1 MSLRGALFMALL
13 AACVASGCKNDE
25 SVEAEPASTSSPTSE
40 ETAAPTGK
48 QVDPAWAA
56 CASRRDEAKKKEAVP
71 GAADF
76 EKNRLHMS
84 RVRGQSLLWRRV
96 PGKRSERL
104 QDVRDRNDAYDKLV
118 VGVRGAI
125 RKLKKR
131 DARREHLLREG
142 YLYDDD
148 VGLALALVEQVSLP
162 KLFEG
167 ESLFIQRGADIY
179 ELKFAK
185 RTRFK
190 KNRYVYVDGP
200 WAGEK
205 AEVLLGDRVAE
216 TREELEKQPPL
227 HVDLQ
232 QLMSLGTFD
241 RLEPER
247 FSDELLVAK
256 VRYGPGVWV
265 PALFELDGAKGQLA
279 CEALTPELQEKKLAW
294 EEETA
299 IWRKAMTRVRG
310 VVDEMVREEL
320 PFDADT
326 NQSNGFLRKAWK
338 RAYFK
343 GWRKFNYE
351 GELREVYTPR
361 GHALAPQV
369 CIDFLTDTWERASGN
384 WYAPAEVP
392 EDGGRLKAHPKKTE
406 GAIDFD
412 KLDVGNRRSVAKFT
426 EFTLEHPD
434 LFDVWAIPKDKR
446 LAFEEREAFFA
457 YLQEQAD
464 MFRPGD
470 MITIH
475 GYKDGGRPHYH
486 SLIILETDPI
496 LGVPTLVAGNAV
508 FAREQTLEGVMHISP
523 GRSLRHRIRVRDP
536 WLKEIAARADDAL

>member
-216 TREELEKQPPL
+216 TREEL
-227 HVDLQ
+227 
-232 QLMSLGTFD
+232 
-241 RLEPER
+241 
-247 FSDELLVAK
+247 
-256 VRYGPGVWV
+256 
-265 PALFELDGAKGQLA
+265 
-279 CEALTPELQEKKLAW
+279 
-294 EEETA
+294 
-299 IWRKAMTRVRG
+299 
-310 VVDEMVREEL
+310 

-326 NQSNGFLRKAWK
+326 HPSNGSLRNAWK
-338 RAYFK
+338 RAYFN
-343 GWRKFNYE
+343 GWRKFNSQ

-361 GHALAPQV
+361 GHALA
-369 CIDFLTDTWERASGN
+369 
-384 WYAPAEVP
+384 
-392 EDGGRLKAHPKKTE
+392 
-406 GAIDFD
+406 
-412 KLDVGNRRSVAKFT
+412 
-426 EFTLEHPD
+426 
-434 LFDVWAIPKDKR
+434 
-446 LAFEEREAFFA
+446 
-457 YLQEQAD
+457 
-464 MFRPGD
+464 
-470 MITIH
+470 
-475 GYKDGGRPHYH
+475 
-486 SLIILETDPI
+486 
-496 LGVPTLVAGNAV
+496 
-508 FAREQTLEGVMHISP
+508 
-523 GRSLRHRIRVRDP
+523 
-536 WLKEIAARADDAL
+536 